1 MLFQKQIHS
10 ILFLFLFCNICQSK
24 KKKKKFDWILKW
36 KRISWSDILEYPW
49 IKEFT
54 YIKNAFFSC
63 LCVHSD
69 YCAQTTIYLVIL
81 YLVLVFFVLYRDMS
95 CFSNGLEPVKT
106 KFFSFFNLCFINRIN
121 FFSYTFFFFFW
132 IEISVKR
139 IVNFINLTRQTPFLS
154 NLSCKK
160 NFLIILHVTLLCSFL
175 LCNLSNRASRQE

>member
-10 ILFLFLFCNICQSK
+10 ILFLFLFCNICQSKK

-69 YCAQTTIYLVIL
+69 YCAQTAIYLVIL

-106 KFFSFFNLCFINRIN
+106 KFFSFFNLCFINRIH
-121 FFSYTFFFFFW
+121 FFFLYIFFFFLDRD
-132 IEISVKR
+132 I
-139 IVNFINLTRQTPFLS
+139 RQTY
-154 NLSCKK
+154 C
-160 NFLIILHVTLLCSFL
+160 
-175 LCNLSNRASRQE
+175 

>member
-1 MLFQKQIHS
+1 MHFSHAYACIVIIVHKLRYILLFYIS
-10 ILFLFLFCNICQSK
+10 I
-24 KKKKKFDWILKW
+24 
-36 KRISWSDILEYPW
+36 
-49 IKEFT
+49 
-54 YIKNAFFSC
+54 
-63 LCVHSD
+63 
-69 YCAQTTIYLVIL
+69 
-81 YLVLVFFVLYRDMS
+81 LVFFVLYRDMS

-106 KFFSFFNLCFINRIN
+106 KFFSFFNLCFINRII
-121 FFSYTFFFFFW
+121 FFSYTFFFFFFW